1 MTHITDIGALYVG
14 DIILLPGQDIEA
26 EVIGFEFHDLH
37 ANPDGLAV
45 ITDMGRLD
53 GTLSTPIRRI
63 RTYPAPLPIDSVTWA
78 SDNDL
83 INALDNTGAIA

>member
-14 DIILLPGQDIEA
+14 DTILLPGQDIEA

-63 RTYPAPLPIDSVTWA
+63 RSYPAPLPNNAVTWA

-83 INALDNTGAIA
+83 IDTLANVGALA